1 MSKGR
6 GKRVPTFAYIL
17 IPLFAIG
24 TVLGLVFIAHR
35 IAWVK
40 PWVKQLERSIQEIE
54 DYANWGYRK
63 DE

>member
-1 MSKGR
+1 V
-6 GKRVPTFAYIL
+6 KRVPTYAYIL
-17 IPLFAIG
+17 IPLFGIA
-24 TVLGLVFIAHR
+24 TVVGLVLIAHR

-40 PWVKQLERSIQEIE
+40 PWVKAVEEEIQKIE